1 MLNPYHPEGLW
12 LKVNLHL
19 HTNRSDGQWPP
30 AEAVAAYRLDGYHAV
45 AVTDHDRLFGPDD
58 LPEPG
63 LLLIP
68 AQEVHLQEDHL
79 EGCSYHILALGISR
93 EIPRQP
99 SAQEAVD
106 AVRAQGGLAVLC
118 HPLWS
123 DMRQEEMD
131 AVTGCFAV
139 EIWNGVCERTLNR
152 GNSVFYWDSHLSR
165 FDPRPLLPEGPP
177 QPLWAVAVDD
187 AHRYP
192 EDVGKGWVWVQVPRE
207 HHPPTVEDVL
217 EALRSGAFYSTQGPR
232 LETILLEGDRLVVYT
247 SSAVSVRFVG
257 SGGRVRERVS
267 GEHLKSAEYRITGEE
282 RYVRVEVEDR
292 AGRRAWSNPI
302 WVEDGSSR

>member
-1 MLNPYHPEGLW
+1 MLNPYAPEGPW

-19 HTNRSDGQWPP
+19 HTSRSDGQWPP
-30 AEAVAAYRLDGYHAV
+30 LEAVSAYRLDGYHGL
-45 AVTDHDRLFGPDD
+45 AVTDHDRRFGPAD

-63 LLLIP
+63 LLVI
-68 AQEVHLQEDHL
+68 AGQEVHLR
-79 EGCSYHILALGISR
+79 EGHDQRCSYHVLALGITG

-99 SAQEAVD
+99 TAQEAVD
-106 AVRAQGGLAVLC
+106 GVRAQGGLAVLC

-139 EIWNGVCERTLNR
+139 EIWNGVCERGR
-152 GNSVFYWDSHLSR
+152 GKGSSVFYWDSYLSR
-165 FDPRPLLPEGPP
+165 FDPASLEPGGPP
-177 QPLWAVAVDD
+177 RPLWAVAVDD
-187 AHRYP
+187 THRYP
-192 EDVGKGWVWVQVPRE
+192 EDVGTGWVWVQVSWE

-217 EALRSGAFYSTQGPR
+217 EALRRGAFYSTQGPR
-232 LETILLEGDRLVVYT
+232 LETVLLEDDRLVVHT

-267 GEHLKSAEYRITGEE
+267 GEHLKRAEYRITGEE
-282 RYVRVEVEDR
+282 RYLRVEVEDR
-292 AGRRAWSNPI
+292 GGRVAWSNPI
-302 WVEDGSSR
+302 WVDDLE